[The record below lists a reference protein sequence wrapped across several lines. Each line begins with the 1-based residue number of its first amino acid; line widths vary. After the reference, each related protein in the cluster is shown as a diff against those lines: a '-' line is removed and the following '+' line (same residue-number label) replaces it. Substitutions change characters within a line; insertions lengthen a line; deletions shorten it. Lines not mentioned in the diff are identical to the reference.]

1 MLAIKAIQALIF
13 TAILHSPTKPTFDHP
28 PSDLYDWPEGVAITA
43 LAHMACTE
51 AGENWSEVRAVL
63 SVAVNRSRNWKK
75 PIYDVITQR
84 NQFVLTGCSN
94 PKNRWR
100 QVKDKHYDLAEL
112 AYSGKLAR
120 PKWMGPRVMWFAT
133 EKALKKTRT
142 RKGKTYT
149 LYDRWKGRGWVP
161 VKKTRAGH
169 IYWKDK

>member
-1 MLAIKAIQALIF
+1 
-13 TAILHSPTKPTFDHP
+13 
-28 PSDLYDWPEGVAITA
+28 
-43 LAHMACTE
+43 MACTE
-51 AGENWSEVRAVL
+51 AGENWGEVRAVL

-120 PKWMGPRVMWFAT
+120 SKWMGPRVMWFAT
-133 EKALKKTRT
+133 ERPLKRLGLVKAKHILCTIA
-142 RKGKTYT
+142 G
-149 LYDRWKGRGWVP
+149 
-161 VKKTRAGH
+161 RAGDG
-169 IYWKDK
+169 YQ